1 MIRFDQNG
9 TCSQAAMR
17 LSFHCA
23 VSVALLVGVAPAAG
37 HGLGERYDLP
47 LPLGLYLSGA
57 ALVVALS
64 FLVPAALARLAPRVA
79 GRAPMRIPCLEIPH
93 WPGARALAVV
103 LRSVSVALF
112 ILLLSAGLFGNPNPF
127 KNPLPVSVWIIGWVG
142 IAYVSA
148 LLGNIW
154 AVINPWDNVFR
165 LGEWIASQAAGRP
178 LRPWLGY
185 PAFLAAWPAVALFF
199 VFAWMELVWP
209 DRDRP
214 MALAWAILIYSVITW
229 SAMAL
234 FGRRLWLEKGEA
246 FAVAFGLLARF
257 AVIGRL
263 DERDNRIVLRP
274 PASGL
279 LVRSPVKPS
288 IAAFA
293 LLILAT
299 VTFDGLLETPLWA
312 AVSDQALATPLA
324 KRAAAIL
331 SVQPH
336 TLLATVALLLFPLL
350 FAAIYLAVS
359 RLMASAVSAGA
370 SSLGTSD
377 MARLF
382 VLTVVPIA
390 IAYHL
395 SHYLSYLLIAGQF
408 IIPIASD
415 PFGLGWNL
423 FGTRLYLVDF
433 SVIDARFVWYAS
445 LALIVAG
452 HVIAVWLAHFQ
463 AARSFPDRRSAAR
476 SQIPLLALMIGYTAV
491 SLWILAQPITKA
503 EP

>member
-1 MIRFDQNG
+1 
-9 TCSQAAMR
+9 MR
-17 LSFHCA
+17 PPFHCA
-23 VSVALLVGVAPAAG
+23 VSVALLAGVAPAAG

-64 FLVPAALARLAPRVA
+64 FLVPAALARMAPKTA
-79 GRAPMRIPCLEIPH
+79 GRAPSQFPGLKIPH
-93 WPGARALAVV
+93 CPGARALAVAV
-103 LRSVSVALF
+103 RSFSVALF
-112 ILLLSAGLFGNPNPF
+112 ILLLTAGFFGNPNPF

-154 AVINPWDNVFR
+154 ALINPWDNLFR
-165 LGEWIASQAAGRP
+165 LGEWIARRAAGRP
-178 LRPWLGY
+178 LQPLIGY
-185 PAFLAAWPAVALFF
+185 PAFLEAWPAVTLFF

-214 MALAWAILIYSVITW
+214 VALAWAILLYSVITW
-229 SAMAL
+229 SAMAA
-234 FGRRLWLEKGEA
+234 FGRRIWLENGEA

-263 DERDNRIVLRP
+263 DDRENRIVLRP
-274 PASGL
+274 PAIGL
-279 LVRSPVKPS
+279 LVRSPVAPS

-293 LLILAT
+293 LLMLAT

-312 AVSDQALATPLA
+312 AISDRALATPLVT
-324 KRAAAIL
+324 RAADIL
-331 SVQPH
+331 GLQPH
-336 TLLATVALLLFPLL
+336 KLLATVALIMVPLI
-350 FAAIYLAVS
+350 FAAIYLAVAH
-359 RLMASAVSAGA
+359 LMALAVSAGA
-370 SSLGTSD
+370 TSVGTSE

-415 PFGLGWNL
+415 PFALGWNL

-463 AARSFPDRRSAAR
+463 AARCLPDRRSVQR
-476 SQIPLLALMIGYTAV
+476 SQIPMLALMIGYTAV

>member
-1 MIRFDQNG
+1 
-9 TCSQAAMR
+9 MR
-17 LSFHCA
+17 VSLHHA
-23 VSVALLVGVAPAAG
+23 VPVALLLGVDPATA

-47 LPLGLYLSGA
+47 LPLELYLFAA
-57 ALVVALS
+57 ALVVGLS
-64 FLVPAALARLAPRVA
+64 FLVPVALTRLNPNLEAA
-79 GRAPMRIPCLEIPH
+79 RIPCLAIQP
-93 WPGARALAVV
+93 PPYARAVVVMVRAVAAV
-103 LRSVSVALF
+103 LF
-112 ILLLSAGLFGNPNPF
+112 ILLLAAGFFGSRSPF

-148 LLGNIW
+148 LLGNVW
-154 AVINPWDNVFR
+154 ALINPWDNLFR
-165 LGEWIASQAAGRP
+165 LGEWIARRSAGGP
-178 LRPWLGY
+178 LQPLLRYPPWLE
-185 PAFLAAWPAVALFF
+185 AWPALALFF

-209 DRDRP
+209 SRDQP
-214 MALAWAILIYSVITW
+214 VALASAILIYSVITW
-229 SAMAL
+229 SGMAL
-234 FGRRLWLEKGEA
+234 FGRRIWLENGEA

-263 DERDNRIVLRP
+263 DERGNRVVLRP

-279 LVRSPVKPS
+279 LVGSPVEPS

-293 LLILAT
+293 LLMLAT

-312 AVSDQALATPLA
+312 AINDQALATPFA
-324 KRAAAIL
+324 KRTAAIL
-331 SVQPH
+331 GVQPH
-336 TLLATVALLLFPLL
+336 TLLATVALIMFPLL
-350 FAAIYLAVS
+350 FAAIYLAVA
-359 RLMASAVSAGA
+359 RLMALAVSAGA
-370 SSLGTSD
+370 SSTGTSD

-395 SHYLSYLLIAGQF
+395 SHYLSYMLIAGQF

-415 PFGLGWNL
+415 PFALGWNL

-463 AARSFPDRRSAAR
+463 AARCLPDRRSAQR
-476 SQIPLLALMIGYTAV
+476 SQIPMLALMIGYTAV

>member
-1 MIRFDQNG
+1 MSKFIRD
-9 TCSQAAMR
+9 SAAMR
-17 LSFHCA
+17 TSFHPA
-23 VSVALLVGVAPAAG
+23 VSVALLASIEPAAG

-64 FLVPAALARLAPRVA
+64 FLVPIALARMAPKIV
-79 GRAPMRIPCLEIPH
+79 GRAPIRIPFLKIPH
-93 WPGARALAVV
+93 CPCGRALVV
-103 LRSVSVALF
+103 VVRSSSVLLF
-112 ILLLSAGLFGNPNPF
+112 ILLLIAGFFGNPNPF
-127 KNPLPVSVWIIGWVG
+127 KNPLPISVWIIGWVG

-154 AVINPWDNVFR
+154 ALINPWSNLFR
-165 LGEWIASQAAGRP
+165 LGEWITSQATGRP
-178 LRPWLGY
+178 LQPLIGY
-185 PAFLAAWPAVALFF
+185 PPLLGAWPAVALFF
-199 VFAWMELVWP
+199 IFAWMELVWP

-214 MALAWAILIYSVITW
+214 VALAWAILFYSAITW
-229 SAMAL
+229 SAMTL
-234 FGRRLWLEKGEA
+234 FGRCIWLKNGEA
-246 FAVAFGLLARF
+246 FAVAFELLARF

-263 DERDNRIVLRP
+263 DDRENRIVLRP
-274 PASGL
+274 PATGL
-279 LVRSPVKPS
+279 LLRSPVAPS

-293 LLILAT
+293 LLMLAT

-312 AVSDQALATPLA
+312 AISDQALATQLV
-324 KRAAAIL
+324 KRAAGIL
-331 SVQPH
+331 GLQPH
-336 TLLATVALLLFPLL
+336 TLLASVALVMFPLI
-350 FAAIYLAVS
+350 FAAIYLAVAH
-359 RLMASAVSAGA
+359 LMAVSAGA
-370 SSLGTSD
+370 TSVGTSD
-377 MARLF
+377 MARMF

-415 PFGLGWNL
+415 PFALDWNL

-452 HVIAVWLAHFQ
+452 HVIAVWISHFQ
-463 AARSFPDRRSAAR
+463 AARYLPDRRNILR
-476 SQIPLLALMIGYTAV
+476 SQIPMLALMIGYTAV